1 MTARRKIVVDLFCGS
16 GGSSE
21 GAEEAFDRL
30 GLDMDLRCVNH
41 WPVAIETHWQNHPSA
56 IHYCQDV
63 ATVRPQKVVP
73 EGYVD
78 LLMASPSCT
87 HHSPARGGRPTSD
100 QLRSDPWHII
110 PWLTELQVSRMIVE
124 NVWAYVNWGPVDPET
139 QRPIKERE
147 GEYYRA
153 WIETIRGLGATSIE
167 WRKLNAANFGGAT
180 TRERY
185 FGFFRFDGKKLLLPV
200 ATHAKRSG
208 AEAKGL
214 KPWRP
219 ARDIIDWSIKGR
231 SIFARKTPLAPKT
244 IARILAG
251 AIKFDWPRVL
261 IWMLVVELQRSLIHA
276 LRFCLA
282 RRHAER
288 ADLRQRNRKRVMAYV
303 AWLREIRAGNVAG
316 GAGSAA
322 PMLVTLRNNADGR
335 PIELPVPAVA
345 ARGTHIGLAEPI
357 IIKQHFRRD
366 SQSVDEPSPASTGIA
381 RIGLVEPF
389 LLNRHGDGYGETRA
403 HSLGEPAPTAGC
415 EGAGYVVEPFVL
427 SRHGGG
433 EPRSTGEP
441 VPTQVAKHSH
451 VLISPYYGSGSGETC
466 RSADEPLPVATAK
479 ARFGM
484 VMPVTH
490 SDMSNR
496 ARDVETEPLATL
508 TTAKRGELAFITAQF
523 GERAGQVPRVHD
535 LALPAPVIC
544 ATGHHNLVE
553 ATGYDILFR
562 MLEPPELAAAMG
574 FGRRGRPYRFTGT
587 KTEQVKQIGN
597 AVEVN
602 QMAANVYAIM
612 QDEAAPAYL
621 EAAE

>member
-1 MTARRKIVVDLFCGS
+1 MTQRKIVVDLFCGS

-21 GAEEAFDRL
+21 GAEEAFNRL
-30 GLDMDLRCVNH
+30 GLDIDLRCLNH
-41 WPVAIETHWQNHPSA
+41 WPVAIETHWRNHPAA
-56 IHYCQDV
+56 IHYCQDI
-63 ATVRPQKVVP
+63 ATARPQKVVP

-110 PWLTELQVSRMIVE
+110 PWLTELRVSRMIVE
-124 NVWAYVNWGPVDPET
+124 NVWAYVKWGPVDPET

-153 WIETIRGLGATSIE
+153 WIETIRSLGATSIE
-167 WRKLNAANFGGAT
+167 WRKLNAADFGGFT

-185 FGFFRFDGKKLLLPV
+185 FGFFRFDGRPLLLPV
-200 ATHAKRSG
+200 ATHAKRSR

-231 SIFARKTPLAPKT
+231 SIFARPRPLAPKT

-251 AIKFDWPRVL
+251 AIKFDWPGVL
-261 IWMLVVELQRSLIHA
+261 IWMLVVELQRSLMHA

-282 RRHAER
+282 RRHSSR
-288 ADLRQRNRKRVMAYV
+288 ADLQRRNRKRVMVYV
-303 AWLREIRAGNVAG
+303 EWLRKIRDGEVTG
-316 GAGSAA
+316 GAGDAA

-335 PIELPVPAVA
+335 SVASPAPTIA
-345 ARGTHIGLAEPI
+345 ANGTHLGLAQPI

-366 SQSVDEPSPASTGIA
+366 QQSVDEPAPASTGVA

-389 LLNRHGDGYGETRA
+389 LLNRHGDGYGDSRA
-403 HSLGEPAPTAGC
+403 HSLAEPAPTANCDG
-415 EGAGYVVEPFVL
+415 GGYVVEPFVL

-433 EPRSTGEP
+433 EPRSTAEP

-466 RSADEPLPVATAK
+466 RSADDPLPVATAK

-490 SDMSNR
+490 SDVSNR
-496 ARDVETEPLATL
+496 ARDVETDPLATL

-523 GERAGQVPRVHD
+523 GERAGQAPRVHD

-544 ATGHHNLVE
+544 AAGHINLVE
-553 ATGYDILFR
+553 TTGHDILFR
-562 MLEPPELAAAMG
+562 MLEPHELAAAMG
-574 FGRRGRPYRFTGT
+574 FGRRGKRYEFTGT

-612 QDEAAPAYL
+612 QDDAAPAFL